1 MLCSDPQQLSFISDT
16 LKTLEISTFD
26 QFYSFVSS
34 VTAWAEDRSILNEV
48 KINRRFN
55 ATLQANDDKS
65 YESSTPDDLD
75 DSVSSPCNMNVLLSA
90 DSASIFFFGKKA
102 ISLLYIQNS
111 LHLELAHSFISF
123 PVPWCPSA
131 VKRKLAIR
139 FSLKGVTDEKAF
151 RDFLCGLKLQCFRM
165 LTPQPIG
172 CCNSY
177 LQCSDQKQCIKP
189 RWLSSVRCYYRE
201 NLENNRIFYGKNA
214 NIDCALQDDV
224 DSISPAAS
232 STAPVSVSFV
242 PTSSCDIE
250 GFFSCLQKAF
260 VGDPEFL
267 NALSMKVGRGERQCS
282 IYLYDTIISNL
293 IGYDNASMLL
303 YVLDFH
309 FKPESSLSFAP
320 VMKTQYTN
328 DGKPSVHLFRVD
340 SSFNMD
346 KFCFFLRTMYHK
358 IQKERS
364 DFNFADSGIHI
375 SISSDPAP
383 TRSARQKGK
392 SLLSFPGEYVA
403 IDIETTGLDPE
414 FDSIIELGAVRMVD
428 GNETSRFS
436 SLVNPECEIDSFIT
450 SLTGITNEM
459 LSSAPVL
466 PDILPAFLD
475 FVGSSIVVGHNV
487 HFDVN
492 FIYDACEACELP
504 RFAND
509 SINTIR
515 ISRRLYPTL
524 PNHKLSTVSNF
535 LNIQNENEHRAAS
548 DALVTAMCLEE
559 MRDYACKN
567 AISFDSCQSTSKIK
581 SSSLSRSTD
590 SRNANSFDS
599 CQSSGKVKASSLS
612 RSTDSRYDPDNML
625 FEKVCVFT
633 GALEKMSRRNA
644 MQLVTDI
651 GGICADNV
659 SKKTNFLILG
669 NNDYYAS
676 VNGGKSAKQRRAEA
690 LRQQGY
696 DITILSENVFYDLVL

>member
-75 DSVSSPCNMNVLLSA
+75 DSVSSPCNMNVLMSA

-102 ISLLYIQNS
+102 ISLVLLQNL
-111 LHLELAHSFISF
+111 LHLELAQSFISF

-131 VKRKLAIR
+131 VKRKLTIR
-139 FSLKGVTDEKAF
+139 FPLEGVTDEKAF

-267 NALSMKVGRGERQCS
+267 NALSMKVGRGGRQCS
-282 IYLYDTIISNL
+282 VEFYHSNL
-293 IGYDNASMLL
+293 YYLCSYDSSMVL
-303 YVLDFH
+303 YVFG
-309 FKPESSLSFAP
+309 FNFIPGVSPSFAP
-320 VMKTQYTN
+320 IMKTHYTN
-328 DGKPSVHLFRVD
+328 DGKPSIYYFHVD
-340 SSFNMD
+340 SSFDMD
-346 KFCFFLRTMYHK
+346 KFCSYIQIMKDK

-428 GNETSRFS
+428 GNEASRFS

-548 DALVTAMCLEE
+548 DALVTAMCLEK

-567 AISFDSCQSTSKIK
+567 AISFDSCQSTSKI
-581 SSSLSRSTD
+581 
-590 SRNANSFDS
+590 
-599 CQSSGKVKASSLS
+599 KASSLS